1 MALPVMFKTLTS
13 SHFLMLSLGLLA
25 SLMPSP
31 AIAIGT
37 EQAINTK
44 ANQPLQLAQN
54 QVKRR
59 IAVLD
64 FDYSNVS
71 SPSVLSAFPNVSK
84 GVSDILVNRLVKD
97 GTYTLIERSRIDAV
111 LNEQNLGASG
121 RIDPSTA
128 AQIGKI
134 LGVDAVIIGTVTRLD
149 LQTRQSGGSF
159 LFGIGGNSTDVD
171 AYAQINIRMV
181 STTTAEI
188 LAVAEG
194 TGNISQSDSRVTV
207 LGIGGGS
214 QTFNPDKLV
223 FIATEQAIDQ
233 VAKEV
238 INASDKLQAIAPVS
252 PSINA
257 VVAAVVGRQVI
268 LNKGAS
274 AGIRVGSRIVIERVT
289 QVIKDP
295 TTGQVIRRLSQPIG
309 QIRITEVDSTSS
321 VGEIVSGSQFKVG
334 DIAKFA
340 N

>member
-1 MALPVMFKTLTS
+1 MLKPQ
-13 SHFLMLSLGLLA
+13 HFLVLNLSLLTGLIQT
-25 SLMPSP
+25 P
-31 AIAIGT
+31 AIAT
-37 EQAINTK
+37 SAEQSLVIK
-44 ANQPLQLAQN
+44 AKQPLLLAQN
-54 QVKRR
+54 QAKRR

-64 FDYSNVS
+64 FDFSNVS

-134 LGVDAVIIGTVTRLD
+134 LGVDAVIIGSVTRLD

-181 STTTAEI
+181 STSTAEI

-207 LGIGGGS
+207 LGIGGGDRKS
-214 QTFNPDKLV
+214 
-223 FIATEQAIDQ
+223 
-233 VAKEV
+233 
-238 INASDKLQAIAPVS
+238 
-252 PSINA
+252 
-257 VVAAVVGRQVI
+257 VV
-268 LNKGAS
+268 
-274 AGIRVGSRIVIERVT
+274 
-289 QVIKDP
+289 
-295 TTGQVIRRLSQPIG
+295 
-309 QIRITEVDSTSS
+309 
-321 VGEIVSGSQFKVG
+321 
-334 DIAKFA
+334 
-340 N
+340 

>member
-1 MALPVMFKTLTS
+1 MLKPQ
-13 SHFLMLSLGLLA
+13 HFLVLNLSLLTGLIQT
-25 SLMPSP
+25 P
-31 AIAIGT
+31 AIAT
-37 EQAINTK
+37 SAEQSLVIK
-44 ANQPLQLAQN
+44 AKQPLLLAQN
-54 QVKRR
+54 QAKRR

-64 FDYSNVS
+64 FDFSNVS

-111 LNEQNLGASG
+111 LNEQNLGDSG

-134 LGVDAVIIGTVTRLD
+134 LGVDAVIIGSVTRLD

-181 STTTAEI
+181 STSTAEI

-214 QTFNPDKLV
+214 QTFNPEKLV

-238 INASDKLQAIAPVS
+238 INASEKLQAIAPVS

-268 LNKGAS
+268 LNKGTS